1 MLYVNPME
9 SSVARLGGPGLRAGK
24 DTPEREKAAL
34 EEFERVFLFQ
44 LLREMRRTV
53 PEDSLFG
60 KSATNDYMQ
69 EMLDDHYAGVMA
81 KSGQFGIAQQMA
93 TQMHAPKH
101 PTAEKPEFKP
111 LRTP

>member
-9 SSVARLGGPGLRAGK
+9 TGTTHLAKPIRPGK
-24 DTPEREKAAL
+24 QDPEREKVAL
-34 EEFERVFLFQ
+34 QEFERVFLFQ
-44 LLREMRRTV
+44 LLREMRSTV
-53 PEDSLFG
+53 PENTLFG

-81 KSGQFGIAQQMA
+81 KSGQFGIAKQMEA
-93 TQMHAPKH
+93 QMHAPRH
-101 PTAEKPEFKP
+101 PTAEKPDFKP